1 MKKFTLLFIATLFSA
16 LSFAALNPY
25 AYGLKSDLSD
35 DEKNVTLTYSL
46 NADATS
52 VNIVILD
59 GETVVKTQTSTGTAQ
74 GTHSVEVSTDGFDK
88 GKTLSWKVEVKGAAH
103 NTTNNHGGYRLYHPS
118 GVDVDNN
125 PESPH
130 FGRIICNEAMHSVKS
145 KTDTYL
151 SAQFGAG
158 IFEFTPA
165 FEPKPNGSK
174 PGYNGGI
181 TFTTGRADDASLT
194 AYAPR
199 RVRISEDGRIFV
211 SSLNTDG
218 HVLWEVNP
226 DNLDDWTEVIAGT
239 RKTGDINSVVNG
251 SGTYIGGPN
260 AGLDVRGKG
269 KDLHLA
275 LLSGMG
281 TFQCNEYNLG
291 TETSW
296 NKAPS
301 RQILGN
307 KYIVSNT
314 GTNIEYDNEGGLW
327 FCQYRG
333 SASTTE
339 PALLYIN
346 ANGEV
351 DYLEDIANVRNG
363 GFRFNPS
370 FTKVIT
376 ADGRNKSGTYVKG
389 YARIYDVS
397 KDANGKPVLTLW
409 KVIDMS
415 ALGHS
420 LNDFAWDIADN
431 IYVVG
436 HNSEWIRAYALAR
449 TADDVATTPCSSAET
464 FSLTAPAQ
472 LNPFAYKLTSELSA
486 DEKNLTIKYSLN
498 ANATSVEWVLM
509 DGNNVVKTVDL
520 ASLGLEKGDY
530 TTTISTTDFPQ
541 YKQLTWK
548 IEVKGVAVGEPTEYP
563 VNHSIYHP
571 SSVDIDNNP
580 ENETFG
586 LLLVN
591 EGMHAVKTKT
601 THADGSTYI
610 SSGFGAGI
618 FAFNPAF
625 ENIGKYNGG
634 ITFTNTRADGTGTA
648 YSPRRIRISEDGRIF
663 VTSLNTDGNYLWEVN
678 PKNMN
683 EWTTVFKSASI
694 NTDKELVDASDSFI
708 VGPNTGFDVKGS
720 GSNLKLMMYSV
731 NLRGITAA
739 HADAFKC
746 AEYNLGN
753 EAEWSTKPSKTWI
766 EGKYAITYNG
776 TQVEYDNEGGFWV
789 ASYRGTAT
797 NTNPGLVHINKDG
810 VATTFVWN
818 NVRNAGIRFNHD
830 YTKLVVA
837 GYNGAAKK
845 ATIYTVSKNASG
857 TPVLTEEL
865 VIDMAIVGNNLNDF
879 AWDYAGNLYACG
891 NSNEKLAVWAM
902 PHSSEDVVATPAASK
917 YAFSI
922 GKYTVTV
929 NTNDENKG
937 TVTGGG
943 EYGAGAVVTLTATPK
958 EGYEL
963 LYWSDR
969 SKENP
974 RTITVDGNEALSA
987 YFIKKN
993 DVEPTFSITKVWEN
1007 TNVPASTDNGYQ
1019 GAGWDGKIYVKDRGN
1034 DKIVVYSDATT
1045 SGDYAQTDNADD
1057 QSIAVDDAGNLVLRS
1072 GSGLFYNAP
1081 TQIILYK
1088 KGETTYKTIDFT
1100 LPETGR
1106 CDFISASGDLFSAE
1120 GGYVYFY
1127 CQNKTGVSRLHIKNG
1142 GANASDVTVDFVG
1155 NITTLG
1161 NTQSHVMADIFGN
1174 LVTHA
1179 RTNAIATTINAYTGE
1194 SMNFTLPTNHKANAL
1209 GGCSFELAGKEF
1221 WAFNVK
1227 GTNTCTSEWNLY
1239 NLTDGAFVS
1248 SDILYAKNTTDKNS
1262 AANWLN
1268 VQVVDEKTAYIYQFC
1283 PTVAAA
1289 VWKVTRDH
1297 IVSATAENG
1306 SVTGTGTYKDNETA
1320 TLTATPNDGYLFKN
1334 WTKNGVVVSTENP
1347 YSFTVTED
1355 VEMVANFD
1363 GPFCELILNTN
1374 DENKGTVSGAGF
1386 YTQGQ
1391 TVTIEATPKD
1401 GYKLLYWSDR
1411 STENPRNITMTK
1423 KEALSAYFVKVYDAE
1438 PTFTIT
1444 KVWENTDVLTTT
1456 NNGFQ
1461 AAGWDGKVYVKERLN
1476 RSISVYSSATDKE
1489 LYLYTD
1495 EFTSADETN
1504 KGDQAIAIDNA
1515 GNIIVRSGSGN
1526 FFNAPKQITI
1536 YKKGEK
1542 TGKVIDFTL
1551 QQSARGD
1558 FMSASGDVFSTEGG
1572 YVYFYCQ
1579 NTSVVNR
1586 IKITNGATTASDV
1599 TVDVIGENITTAQTQ
1614 NNVMADIF
1622 GNVVAHARSTAINAV
1637 NVYTNESKSI
1647 NFPSIKNTTIGG
1659 CSFELG
1665 GKELWAYNVGTTS
1678 YTSEWNLYNM
1688 TDGKF
1693 LSNETLYTKD
1703 ATSVGSIANWL
1714 NVQVVDEKTAYIY
1727 QFCPKVGAA
1736 VWKVTCTTEKT
1747 VIIDENADNTTALAP
1762 YEGQQVDQVTVER
1775 DFTAG
1780 KCLTLTLPFDM
1791 NAAQISATFGMATVY
1806 EFTKVADGG
1815 EELYLEFS
1823 RASSIVAGKPYLIQM
1838 PTTGGYD
1845 AEDGFTIEDVTI
1857 STTLNPVTIDG
1868 ITMVPVL
1875 DAGETLD
1882 QANQY
1887 YVSNAA
1893 LYSAGTYPQAISGL
1907 RAYFTSS
1914 SPTPI
1919 RARVVF
1925 EENSATSIPMVE
1937 TPNAVEVRK
1946 VLRNG
1951 QIIIIRGGEEYT
1963 VQGQRL

>member
-1 MKKFTLLFIATLFSA
+1 
-16 LSFAALNPY
+16 
-25 AYGLKSDLSD
+25 
-35 DEKNVTLTYSL
+35 
-46 NADATS
+46 
-52 VNIVILD
+52 
-59 GETVVKTQTSTGTAQ
+59 
-74 GTHSVEVSTDGFDK
+74 
-88 GKTLSWKVEVKGAAH
+88 
-103 NTTNNHGGYRLYHPS
+103 
-118 GVDVDNN
+118 
-125 PESPH
+125 
-130 FGRIICNEAMHSVKS
+130 MHSVKS

-181 TFTTGRADDASLT
+181 TFTNLRPDDNSST

-339 PALLYIN
+339 PALLHIN

-464 FSLTAPAQ
+464 FSLAAPAQ
-472 LNPFAYKLTSELSA
+472 LTPFAYGLESTLSA
-486 DEKNLTIKYSLN
+486 DEKTLTINYSLN
-498 ANATSVEWVLM
+498 ALATSVNWVLM
-509 DGNNVVKTVDL
+509 DGETPIKTVDL
-520 ASLGLEKGDY
+520 SSLGLAKGDY

-857 TPVLTEEL
+857 TPVLTEKL

-922 GKYTVTV
+922 GKYTMIA

-937 TVTGGG
+937 TVIGAG
-943 EYGAGAVVTLTATPK
+943 EYKVGETATLKATAK
-958 EGYEL
+958 EGYKL

-969 SKENP
+969 STENP
-974 RTITVDGNEALSA
+974 RTITMNKNEAISA
-987 YFIKKN
+987 YFVKEY
-993 DVEPTFSITKVWEN
+993 DEEQTFTITKVWEN
-1007 TNVPASTDNGYQ
+1007 LDAPASINNGYQ
-1019 GAGWDGKIYVKDRGN
+1019 AVGWDGKIYLKDRGN
-1034 DKIVVYSDATT
+1034 DVIKVYSDATT
-1045 SGDYAQTDNADD
+1045 SATYASTDSYDD

-1072 GSGLFYNAP
+1072 GSTNFYDAP
-1081 TQIILYK
+1081 KQVILYK

-1100 LPETGR
+1100 LPASGR

-1127 CQNKTGVSRLHIKNG
+1127 CQNQTTVSRLHVKNG
-1142 GANASDVTVDFVG
+1142 GATAGDIVIDAVG
-1155 NITTLG
+1155 AGITGG
-1161 NTQSHVMADIFGN
+1161 NSQSHVMVDIFGN
-1174 LVTHA
+1174 LVTHS
-1179 RTNAIATTINAYTGE
+1179 RTAAINKAINAYTGE
-1194 SMNFTLPTNHKANAL
+1194 ATTFTLPNDQKAIAL
-1209 GGCSFELAGKEF
+1209 GGCSFELGGKEF
-1221 WAFNVK
+1221 WAYNVK
-1227 GTNTCTSEWNLY
+1227 GSNICNTEWNLY
-1239 NLTDGAFVS
+1239 NMTDKKYL
-1248 SDILYAKNTTDKNS
+1248 SDETLYLENKTDKNS

-1268 VQVVDEKTAYIYQFC
+1268 VQVIDENTVYIYQFC
-1283 PTVAAA
+1283 PTVAMA
-1289 VWKVTRDH
+1289 VWKVSRD
-1297 IVSATAENG
+1297 IKYNVSATAENG
-1306 SVTGTGTYKDNETA
+1306 TVTGAGKYKEGTTA
-1320 TLTATPNDGYLFKN
+1320 TLTATPDARYDFVN
-1334 WTKNGVVVSTENP
+1334 WTKGGIEVSSDAT
-1347 YSFTVTED
+1347 YSFEVTED
-1355 VEMVANFD
+1355 VELVANFSKKPD
-1363 GPFCELILNTN
+1363 IAYELNGGQWNKYGWTSKKDMYNALLNDWRAYSGSTRTN
-1374 DENKGTVSGAGF
+1374 VTYETQLGIGNSSKGIPT
-1386 YTQGQ
+1386 
-1391 TVTIEATPKD
+1391 TIT
-1401 GYKLLYWSDR
+1401 
-1411 STENPRNITMTK
+1411 STEDRVALWNLFTDATYASKWGWLATYVDAVAATQYK
-1423 KEALSAYFVKVYDAE
+1423 KMVAANGMKTQPTSAAGVF
-1438 PTFTIT
+1438 TFTI
-1444 KVWENTDVLTTT
+1444 
-1456 NNGFQ
+1456 
-1461 AAGWDGKVYVKERLN
+1461 
-1476 RSISVYSSATDKE
+1476 
-1489 LYLYTD
+1489 
-1495 EFTSADETN
+1495 
-1504 KGDQAIAIDNA
+1504 
-1515 GNIIVRSGSGN
+1515 GN
-1526 FFNAPKQITI
+1526 FFGEDNAHTTDYIDA
-1536 YKKGEK
+1536 
-1542 TGKVIDFTL
+1542 VDFT
-1551 QQSARGD
+1551 
-1558 FMSASGDVFSTEGG
+1558 
-1572 YVYFYCQ
+1572 
-1579 NTSVVNR
+1579 
-1586 IKITNGATTASDV
+1586 GAEAHPDAFQPTWGHLLSNPTQPTT
-1599 TVDVIGENITTAQTQ
+1599 T
-1614 NNVMADIF
+1614 M
-1622 GNVVAHARSTAINAV
+1622 
-1637 NVYTNESKSI
+1637 
-1647 NFPSIKNTTIGG
+1647 
-1659 CSFELG
+1659 ELG
-1665 GKELWAYNVGTTS
+1665 NPYREGHDFGGWY
-1678 YTSEWNLYNM
+1678 
-1688 TDGKF
+1688 
-1693 LSNETLYTKD
+1693 ETADFT
-1703 ATSVGSIANWL
+1703 
-1714 NVQVVDEKTAYIY
+1714 
-1727 QFCPKVGAA
+1727 GAA
-1736 VWKVTCTTEKT
+1736 VTTIDENT
-1747 VIIDENADNTTALAP
+1747 VGIFYAKWNLVIDENADNNSTVLAP
-1762 YEGQQVDQVTVER
+1762 YEGESVTVTVKRNFEPN
-1775 DFTAG
+1775 
-1780 KCLTLTLPFDM
+1780 KCYTLTLPFDM
-1791 NAAQISATFGMATVY
+1791 NASQIEDVFGNATVY
-1806 EFTKVADGG
+1806 EFYNIVEQNA
-1815 EELYLEFS
+1815 EELYLEFIPT
-1823 RASSIVAGKPYLIQM
+1823 SSIQAGEPCLVVT
-1838 PTTGGYD
+1838 PSGSFD
-1845 AEDGFTIEDVTI
+1845 ANDGFMIEDVII
-1857 STTLNPVTIDG
+1857 STTPQPVQVG
-1868 ITMVPVL
+1868 AVTMMPVL
-1875 DAGETLD
+1875 DNGYLMDDPSE
-1882 QANQY
+1882 Y
-1887 YVSNAA
+1887 YVWDGG
-1893 LYSAGTYPQAISGL
+1893 LYCAGTYNMTSKGL
-1907 RAYFTSS
+1907 RAYFVSS
-1914 SPTPI
+1914 SPLPV
-1919 RARVVF
+1919 RARVVLKDN
-1925 EENSATSIPMVE
+1925 EATSIPLVGVDSS
-1937 TPNAVEVRK
+1937 TQVRK
-1946 VLRNG
+1946 IMKDG
-1951 QIIIIRGGEEYT
+1951 QIIIIRGEEQYNI
-1963 VQGQRL
+1963 QGQRID